1 MSATGSRCGPGS
13 LYNNFQDELVWKLTS
28 GNVHTGS
35 VGILAIT
42 DLSYDFEICSTGG
55 KDENFHVSSFSITA
69 SRFPESSQ

>member
-13 LYNNFQDELVWKLTS
+13 LYNNVQDELVWKLTS

-42 DLSYDFEICSTGG
+42 DLSYDF
-55 KDENFHVSSFSITA
+55 
-69 SRFPESSQ
+69 SQ